1 MICVITVGTKINIIR
16 RLYMWGDDGW
26 AFEFFLFFFSFFSG
40 FLIKV
45 EDGNRVDCGFMVER
59 NGGMVGGGVMIRE
72 GTGRRRR
79 RL

>member
-1 MICVITVGTKINIIR
+1 M
-16 RLYMWGDDGW
+16 DGHSRFF
-26 AFEFFLFFFSFFSG
+26 FEFFLG

-45 EDGNRVDCGFMVER
+45 EDGWDGNRIDCGFVVER

-79 RL
+79 RRL